1 MNSLVKVFSNFKEF
15 YSEINGA
22 TLTGAIDVVV
32 VEQPD
37 GTFLSSPFH
46 VRFGKLGVLRSRE
59 KIVDIE
65 VNGEPIDIHMK
76 LGESGEAF
84 FVEECPEDDLDELP
98 SNMATSPIPSSEFS
112 KLDQTTDFT
121 SNSIQEEH
129 IQMPKPRRNSID
141 LLIGESGSGDKIDEC
156 RQGKRYENQ
165 LSDYTHRRYTDNT
178 MERRDIDV
186 AKKEYTTQKIRQQ
199 WAEQQQDEDSLLV
212 GIQESGNSDWRNS
225 TAVEDTKDVIDKK
238 ESDTNANSVLEPLEE
253 VEVIPKE
260 ESKSKKK
267 RRKKSIMK
275 KKNAQRKNSSSS
287 GGSIQS
293 EVLEGSAEGDI
304 VTASSNDDSPLV
316 SVEINKSGDLEEK
329 SEEKSIVK
337 DIPKSTSRIMDLDIH
352 FFSDTDVA
360 TGPSPRT
367 SRPSTPIQSDT
378 EFEVSQREKEDTN
391 SRMTSSASWKWGEL
405 PTQDD
410 VVTDENSSEASKQ
423 AQRNSMLSGMF
434 SFMKQNKKFRNS
446 APEGLYLA
454 DLDAESMDPEVAALY
469 FPKHTKKSFNPDC
482 GEINES
488 ADKMRRE
495 DEEDRESGN
504 GTSLPQSPSS
514 IDGAK
519 SLDSDYEDGK
529 VSDKYLDLVAISL
542 CGGLDSP
549 NGPNDDD
556 FDRHVISYTEV
567 CRNPSLFSSP
577 NLVVR
582 LNGKYYSWAAACPI
596 VMTLIAF
603 QKPLPNTTIDKII
616 ASQKGET
623 SVDPHNNLTAGVQN
637 EPKRSYWWYWRRSG
651 NAGSTEKNEGKK
663 SDEDVE
669 AELLCNE
676 DEKTGQKVT
685 DLKDESAA
693 SFNSS
698 GGNDIQQNDY
708 SPNISKISEK
718 YRKTLRLS
726 SDQIRSLNLK
736 TGINEIEFS
745 VTTAYQGTSRCKCY
759 LFRWKYNDKVV
770 ISDIDGT
777 ITRSDVLGHILP
789 MVGKDWAQIGVADL
803 FSKIEENGY
812 KLLYLSARAIGQSR
826 ATRDY
831 LRSIRQGDVQ
841 LPDGPLLLN
850 PTSLISAFHRE
861 VIEKKPEQFK
871 IACLS
876 DIQALFPQNPFYA
889 GYGNKIND
897 VWAYRA
903 VGIPI
908 MRIFT
913 INTKGELR
921 HELTQTFQSTYC
933 RLADI
938 VDQLFPPIKDDDF
951 QSDEYSSFRY
961 WREPLPDLNFLDNVD
976 GGMLTI
982 GATTTISAVA
992 GPSVTIG
999 PVSGPG
1005 DLEPKNSSE

>member
-84 FVEECPEDDLDELP
+84 FVEECPEDDLEELP
-98 SNMATSPIPSSEFS
+98 SNLATSPIPSSEFS
-112 KLDQTTDFT
+112 KLAQTSDFVST
-121 SNSIQEEH
+121 KDDVL
-129 IQMPKPRRNSID
+129 PKPRRNSID
-141 LLIGESGSGDKIDEC
+141 LLIDGKDGE
-156 RQGKRYENQ
+156 QGKKFENQ
-165 LSDYTHRRYTDNT
+165 VSDYAHRRYTDNT
-178 MERRDIDV
+178 MERRDLEV
-186 AKKEYTTQKIRQQ
+186 SKKEFTTQKIRQQ
-199 WAEQQQDEDSLLV
+199 WAEQQQDEDSLLA
-212 GIQESGNSDWRNS
+212 GIQESDWRNS
-225 TAVEDTKDVIDKK
+225 TAIEETKDVK
-238 ESDTNANSVLEPLEE
+238 LEAVEE
-253 VEVIPKE
+253 AEQVPKE

-287 GGSIQS
+287 GGSIQGEAP
-293 EVLEGSAEGDI
+293 EVTNVEEPQ
-304 VTASSNDDSPLV
+304 TASSTDGSPIASTEVAKNDDGPVTS
-316 SVEINKSGDLEEK
+316 
-329 SEEKSIVK
+329 
-337 DIPKSTSRIMDLDIH
+337 SRILDLDIH

-360 TGPSPRT
+360 TGHSPRI

-378 EFEVSQREKEDTN
+378 EFEVSQREKGDC
-391 SRMTSSASWKWGEL
+391 MTSSASWKWGEL
-405 PTQDD
+405 PTQED
-410 VVTDENSSEASKQ
+410 VVADDKEATKQ

-434 SFMKQNKKFRNS
+434 SFMKQSKKFRNS

-454 DLDAESMDPEVAALY
+454 DIDPESMDPEVAALY
-469 FPKHTKKSFNPDC
+469 FPEHTRKSFD
-482 GEINES
+482 GD
-488 ADKMRRE
+488 AHKGHRE

-529 VSDKYLDLVAISL
+529 ASDKYLDLMAMSL
-542 CGGLDSP
+542 CGGLDGA
-549 NGPNDDD
+549 NVPNDED
-556 FDRHVISYTEV
+556 FDQHLITYSEV

-582 LNGKYYSWAAACPI
+582 LNGKHYSWAAACPI

-603 QKPLPNTTIDKII
+603 QKPLPNATIDKLI
-616 ASQKGET
+616 ADVKEDVSAHDGTVNVAQI
-623 SVDPHNNLTAGVQN
+623 
-637 EPKRSYWWYWRRSG
+637 EPKRSYSWWYWRRSG
-651 NAGSTEKNEGKK
+651 VPVEKGIEKK
-663 SDEDVE
+663 GM
-669 AELLCNE
+669 
-676 DEKTGQKVT
+676 DEKVDEIGVKV
-685 DLKDESAA
+685 DFKEDDRKDESLSFA
-693 SFNSS
+693 SSTAI
-698 GGNDIQQNDY
+698 DIQGDQ
-708 SPNISKISEK
+708 SPGGKEK

-726 SDQIRSLNLK
+726 SDQIKCLNLK
-736 TGINEIEFS
+736 NGINEIEFS

-938 VDQLFPPIKDDDF
+938 VDQLFPPIRADDF
-951 QSDEYSSFRY
+951 QSDEYSTFRY
-961 WREPLPDLNFLDNVD
+961 WREPLPDINFVD
-976 GGMLTI
+976 IEGVM
-982 GATTTISAVA
+982 GAVVPAPLAIVDVVPLQGA
-992 GPSVTIG
+992 
-999 PVSGPG
+999 
-1005 DLEPKNSSE
+1005 E